1 MIFSVLRH
9 KSKDHFECVERQLEL
24 GIDAVVDLRVLP
36 VFQKADISELTGLPI
51 RFRRGVKTREWRG
64 TRPGE
69 PYPLLHKEY
78 STPSGPLTTVV
89 QQSGDWPHGDHVPF
103 LDDYLIPR
111 SRKFLVAG
119 RADLK
124 PLKHLLG
131 PPSSSD
137 IAKFRDYAAK
147 ARSFADQRQLLLS
160 GGWGAAMEV
169 ACWLCGIENLMYL
182 TFDQPDF
189 VQELAGMLSAWN
201 RSRMEVMLDAGVDLF
216 VRRGWYE
223 NASFWSPETYRKFI
237 LPDLCRDAEIVHQ
250 AGAKFAYILTTSSTP
265 LLGMLME
272 AGVDV
277 LVGVDPVQG
286 MGTDLAE
293 TKRLTAGRMCLW
305 GGVNGFVT
313 VERGTPKQVRNAVSQ
328 AIRILAPGGGFI
340 LSPVDNVRDPSEKAW
355 KNVLTLIEAWKERR
369 DYPIG
374 V

>member
-1 MIFSVLRH
+1 
-9 KSKDHFECVERQLEL
+9 
-24 GIDAVVDLRVLP
+24 
-36 VFQKADISELTGLPI
+36 
-51 RFRRGVKTREWRG
+51 
-64 TRPGE
+64 
-69 PYPLLHKEY
+69 
-78 STPSGPLTTVV
+78 
-89 QQSGDWPHGDHVPF
+89 
-103 LDDYLIPR
+103 
-111 SRKFLVAG
+111 
-119 RADLK
+119 
-124 PLKHLLG
+124 
-131 PPSSSD
+131 
-137 IAKFRDYAAK
+137 
-147 ARSFADQRQLLLS
+147 
-160 GGWGAAMEV
+160 
-169 ACWLCGIENLMYL
+169 
-182 TFDQPDF
+182 
-189 VQELAGMLSAWN
+189 
-201 RSRMEVMLDAGVDLF
+201 MEVMLDAGVDLF